1 MTIPRAST
9 GAHTPAAQSGTA
21 PLVRSC
27 PDERLALGTALP
39 ASRGHR
45 GASHMPFRGPL
56 ASPKPRMIPSLPA
69 RYSARQRPRASLPSN
84 PIVPPTG
91 LA

>member
-1 MTIPRAST
+1 
-9 GAHTPAAQSGTA
+9 
-21 PLVRSC
+21 
-27 PDERLALGTALP
+27 
-39 ASRGHR
+39 
-45 GASHMPFRGPL
+45 MPFRVPR